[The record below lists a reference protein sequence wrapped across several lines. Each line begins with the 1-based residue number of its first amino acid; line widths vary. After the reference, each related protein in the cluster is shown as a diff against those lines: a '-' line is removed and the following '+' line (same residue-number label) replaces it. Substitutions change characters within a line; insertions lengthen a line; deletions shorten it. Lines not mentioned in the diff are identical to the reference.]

1 MEYRPMDK
9 SSTNKTE
16 NASYRKGD
24 FPGLKRTDSMDPD
37 FRDLVRLLDAELAVR
52 DGSEHAFYH
61 QFNGL
66 EGLDR
71 VVIRIL
77 DGRAVACGAMKLFDA
92 DSLEV
97 KRMFTRPENRGQGMA
112 GWVLRELEAW
122 AAEDGFRRIVLETGK
137 RQPEAIALY
146 EKYGYR
152 RIQNFGPYIGIEN
165 SVCFEK
171 RFTN

>member
-1 MEYRPMDK
+1 MK
-9 SSTNKTE
+9 
-16 NASYRKGD
+16 KGRIHKAGNT
-24 FPGLKRTDSMDPD
+24 PLERGGSPELKRTDSMDPD
-37 FRDLVRLLDAELAVR
+37 FRELVRLLDAELAVR

-71 VVIRIL
+71 VVLRML
-77 DGRAVACGAMKLFDA
+77 DSEAVACGAMKVFDA

-97 KRMFTRPENRGQGMA
+97 KRMYTRTENRGRGMA

-122 AAEDGFRRIVLETGK
+122 AAEDGFKRIVLETGK

-146 EKYGYR
+146 EKYGYQ
-152 RIQNFGPYIGIEN
+152 RIQNFGPYIGVEN

-171 RFTN
+171 RLIN